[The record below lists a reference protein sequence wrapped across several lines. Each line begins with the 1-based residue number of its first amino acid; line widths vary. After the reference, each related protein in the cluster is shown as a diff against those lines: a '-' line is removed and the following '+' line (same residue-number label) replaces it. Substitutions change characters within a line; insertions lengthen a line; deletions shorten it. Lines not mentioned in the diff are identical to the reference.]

1 MEQFVVVL
9 FALMREKDA
18 AGLANNV
25 HLIRPRVYKKNS
37 CSTQLRMKLLA
48 F

>member
-25 HLIRPRVYKKNS
+25 HLIRPRVYKKNFMLNS
-37 CSTQLRMKLLA
+37 A
-48 F
+48 AHEIVGF